1 MPPTRRTTGGA
12 RARPGP
18 VRGQSTISFSS
29 RVTKSVPA
37 NAKKAVVAPSVT
49 HIAEPETAASPAED
63 TDRIEA
69 EETDAGDEAE
79 PEEPAPAR
87 TEAEAQAEEISDAQ
101 ITRHW
106 KAVEGQRKAPRVH
119 QEDLDVSEKI
129 LRYFDVSSQYGVS
142 LFLPP
147 HSPLCA
153 GIDELLPLR
162 QPCIGLDRIK
172 RWQRAH
178 RLGLDPPIEVL
189 AVLLKGEK
197 RATSDVETAQMDKI
211 LGSIAVSA

>member
-129 LRYFDVSSQYGVS
+129 LRYFDVSSQYG
-142 LFLPP
+142 
-147 HSPLCA
+147 
-153 GIDELLPLR
+153 
-162 QPCIGLDRIK
+162 PCIGLDRIK